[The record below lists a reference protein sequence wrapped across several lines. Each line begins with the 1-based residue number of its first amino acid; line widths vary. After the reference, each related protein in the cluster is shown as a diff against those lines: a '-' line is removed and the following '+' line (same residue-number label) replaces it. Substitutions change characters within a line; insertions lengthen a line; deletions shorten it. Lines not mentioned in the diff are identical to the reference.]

1 MSDFHQKMN
10 ISEFERLKP
19 RITHQK
25 IERALDKY
33 KKMVKEYPIMEDED
47 AIKVEMANEFV
58 VKLEDIKK
66 SFKKGE

>member
-1 MSDFHQKMN
+1 MSYD
-10 ISEFERLKP
+10 
-19 RITHQK
+19 K
-25 IERALDKY
+25 IDETIKKY
-33 KKMVKEYPIMEDED
+33 KKIVKELPIMEDED